1 MAFCKRDNIDIPPPA
16 APRPLDVG
24 RGACVM
30 SVAERTGIEN
40 RKENIYILTMAEN
53 EFILLN
59 VLGLALT
66 AALCIA
72 LTALYWRRIL
82 KRIRTKSH
90 QERIVHLNSFL
101 GSLSHNGCAS
111 AKL

>member
-1 MAFCKRDNIDIPPPA
+1 
-16 APRPLDVG
+16 
-24 RGACVM
+24 
-30 SVAERTGIEN
+30 
-40 RKENIYILTMAEN
+40 MAEN

-101 GSLSHNGCAS
+101 GILSHNGCAS